1 MVKEKYCY
9 TDVKVTVGYA
19 LQNSF
24 FLKKK
29 KKNRNVNDKR
39 TVQFQNSLIFNQA
52 KLLKAPLAVLL
63 S

>member
-1 MVKEKYCY
+1 MRYKIV
-9 TDVKVTVGYA
+9 
-19 LQNSF
+19 F
-24 FLKKK
+24 FWKKK

>member
-1 MVKEKYCY
+1 MRYKIV
-9 TDVKVTVGYA
+9 
-19 LQNSF
+19 F
-24 FLKKK
+24 FGKK